1 MTARLLDSLRRPLA
15 SSPRRTDAV
24 LAAVFA
30 TVSLVQVLVEPIAPR
45 PLGVLLALA
54 LTVPIA
60 FRRRHPVAATVAGTL
75 LWVVPTD
82 GYLLV
87 GYVAA
92 LLLLYSLAAE
102 VGDLRVVAAV
112 VVYVLGVSVV
122 GLGQGDGTISEW
134 LGGFMVVLAPA
145 LVGRL
150 MRRQH
155 EQSRRLEQLNRELT
169 RERERAEQRAVDEER
184 ARIARELHDVVAH
197 GIGVIAVQADAA
209 EAALERDPARAE
221 APLRTIRG
229 SARDALA
236 EMRRMLGVLRA
247 GGDGDGRAPQ
257 PGLGELADLLVQARA
272 AGVPAELTVEG
283 DPRPLSPSLDLT
295 AYRIVQEALTN
306 AGKHAPGARVAIAV
320 SWTGS
325 QLEIAVR
332 DAGPGPSANGERN
345 RGHGL
350 VGMRERV
357 RIHGGTLRAGR
368 SDGGG
373 FEVVARLPIE
383 DRP

>member
-1 MTARLLDSLRRPLA
+1 MVA
-15 SSPRRTDAV
+15 AV
-24 LAAVFA
+24 LA
-30 TVSLVQVLVEPIAPR
+30 TVSLVQVLVAPIGPR
-45 PLGVLLALA
+45 PLGVLIALA
-54 LTVPIA
+54 QTVPIA
-60 FRRRHPVAATVAGTL
+60 FRRGHPVAATVAGTV

-82 GYLLV
+82 GYLFV

-102 VGDLRVVAAV
+102 VGDLRAVAAV
-112 VVYVLGVSVV
+112 VVYVLAVAIV
-122 GLGQGDGTISEW
+122 GLVQGDGTIGEW
-134 LGGFMVVLAPA
+134 LGGFIVVLSPA

-150 MRRQH
+150 MRHQH
-155 EQSRRLEQLNRELT
+155 EQSRRLEHLNRELE

-209 EAALERDPARAE
+209 EAALEGDPARAE

-229 SARDALA
+229 SARDALL
-236 EMRRMLGVLRA
+236 EMRRMLGVLRPGA
-247 GGDGDGRAPQ
+247 DADGRAPQ
-257 PGLGELADLLVQARA
+257 PRLGQLVDLLGHVRA

-283 DPRPLSPSLDLT
+283 EPRPLTSSLDLT

-306 AGKHAPGARVAIAV
+306 ARKHAPGARVEIAV
-320 SWTGS
+320 SWTES
-325 QLEIAVR
+325 ELEITVR
-332 DAGPGPSANGERN
+332 DDGPGPAANGERGG
-345 RGHGL
+345 GHGL

-357 RIHGGTLRAGR
+357 RIHCGTLQAGR
-368 SDGGG
+368 ANGGG

-383 DRP
+383 DARP